1 MSLITALSLTIGIIG
16 GFLTYLCLGPA
27 AGSNIQIW
35 AIFLAAAGFFH
46 SGGKEAGLRL
56 MITHN
61 LFGVL
66 MAWIALMAVTHIP
79 LGATLGVPMWAGI
92 CVGVT
97 CIIFV
102 LAANLP
108 ALATIPATVYGYAST
123 AAFAL
128 LATKL
133 DTLTDVSMKNPALA
147 AGVSLV
153 IGALYGYACEKLA
166 LMMIARP
173 SAVQNA

>member
-1 MSLITALSLTIGIIG
+1 M
-16 GFLTYLCLGPA
+16 
-27 AGSNIQIW
+27 
-35 AIFLAAAGFFH
+35 
-46 SGGKEAGLRL
+46 
-56 MITHN
+56 
-61 LFGVL
+61 
-66 MAWIALMAVTHIP
+66 
-79 LGATLGVPMWAGI
+79 
-92 CVGVT
+92 T

-133 DTLTDVSMKNPALA
+133 DTLTGLSMKNPALM

-153 IGALYGYACEKLA
+153 IGAFYGYACEKLA
-166 LMMIARP
+166 LMMIAGRQRCRTPDRRP
-173 SAVQNA
+173 GQPAGAGSRRSGACHRVWVGG